1 VSIEISEIIRTKRKT
16 IALVVT
22 TDAKLIVR
30 APLSTPKKYIDSLV
44 EKKSGWIIRKQQ
56 EIARRNEA
64 YAHKPYV
71 NGKDFMFLGSSCR
84 LEYSS
89 QVSSVVLECS
99 KIILPIDQKSETA
112 KLIREYYL
120 EAGRRIFRERTEY
133 YACLTGIKYKSV
145 RVSAATRRWGSCGV
159 NGTLNFTW
167 RLVMTP
173 LRVIDS
179 VVVHELAHIEF
190 RNHSKDFWARV
201 RMIMPDYDQQR
212 KWLEEHKRLLEVM
225 SAAL

>member
-1 VSIEISEIIRTKRKT
+1 MSIEISEIIRSKRKT

-22 TDAKLIVR
+22 TDARVLVR

-44 EKKSGWIIRKQQ
+44 KQKSGWIIRKQQ

-64 YAHKPYV
+64 YAHQLYV
-71 NGKDFMFLGSSCR
+71 NGKDFMLLGSSCR
-84 LEYSS
+84 LEYSD
-89 QVSSVVLECS
+89 QVSSILLAHS
-99 KIILPIDQKSETA
+99 KIILPIDQKRQTT

-120 EAGRRIFRERTEY
+120 ETARRIFRERTEY

-145 RVSAATRRWGSCGV
+145 RVSAATRRWGSCGI
-159 NGTLNFTW
+159 NGTLNFAW
-167 RLVMTP
+167 RLVMAP
-173 LRVIDS
+173 LRVVDS

-212 KWLEEHKRLLEVM
+212 KWLEEHQRLLEVT
-225 SAAL
+225 SAGI

>member
-1 VSIEISEIIRTKRKT
+1 
-16 IALVVT
+16 
-22 TDAKLIVR
+22 
-30 APLSTPKKYIDSLV
+30 
-44 EKKSGWIIRKQQ
+44 
-56 EIARRNEA
+56 
-64 YAHKPYV
+64 
-71 NGKDFMFLGSSCR
+71 
-84 LEYSS
+84 
-89 QVSSVVLECS
+89 
-99 KIILPIDQKSETA
+99 
-112 KLIREYYL
+112 
-120 EAGRRIFRERTEY
+120 
-133 YACLTGIKYKSV
+133 LTGIKYKSV

-167 RLVMTP
+167 RLVMAP

-190 RNHSKDFWARV
+190 RNHAKDFWATV